1 MGRTPSPLWTST
13 HGRHEIH
20 TALLKWLVYNDLPD
34 LKLKFDYMIVI
45 YLNYTFSNLYRRNLY
60 RRKISD
66 FFLSKDE
73 ILVKIHSRKKCGI
86 KIPHLMWMV
95 IYAHPLCTYIL
106 LNVYVLCI
114 RNFLHE
120 KVWMF
125 LAG

>member
-1 MGRTPSPLWTST
+1 MTR
-13 HGRHEIH
+13 
-20 TALLKWLVYNDLPD
+20 
-34 LKLKFDYMIVI
+34 
-45 YLNYTFSNLYRRNLY
+45 
-60 RRKISD
+60 
-66 FFLSKDE
+66 FLSTAQNS
-73 ILVKIHSRKKCGI
+73 IVIHSRKKCGI

-125 LAG
+125 WQVRLTADSFSISHSSQRIQRDKQRLQPPSAQARLPRA